1 MKTNISA
8 ATFAVAIA
16 FTPLHAQSPGFG
28 MGFAGGYVDIGG
40 GDLSEVQG
48 GFGVDFALR
57 YRLGNGLSF
66 GGGAEIAWPGSAVE
80 EVSEPSLTDFQLVAV
95 FFEPRYYFLFPRSRA
110 TPFIAARVSYSR
122 LNFNV
127 FVPGLAEEIPLA
139 ADSDGVEYGGS
150 AGVEVWLTEGVALTV
165 AGQVSGLSF
174 GDVKVTPPVA
184 ELPEQLGKGSKF
196 GIVAGIELLFL

>member
-1 MKTNISA
+1 MKTNIF
-8 ATFAVAIA
+8 TFALAVLLAS
-16 FTPLHAQSPGFG
+16 TPVQAQSAGFG

-57 YRLGNGLSF
+57 YRLNNGLSF
-66 GGGAEIAWPGSAVE
+66 GGGAEIAWPGSAVD
-80 EVSEPSLTDFQLVAV
+80 EVIEPSFTDFQLVAV
-95 FFEPRYYFLFPRSRA
+95 FFEPRYNFLFPVSRIS
-110 TPFIAARVSYSR
+110 PFIGARVSYSR

-127 FVPGLAEEIPLA
+127 FMPGEELPLT

-150 AGVEVWLTEGVALTV
+150 AGIEVWLTEGVAVTV

-174 GDVKVTPPVA
+174 GDVKVSPPIPD
-184 ELPEQLGKGSKF
+184 LPEKLGNGSKF
-196 GIVAGIELLFL
+196 AIIAGIELLFL